1 MTLFEA
7 ILMGIIQGLTEFLP
21 VSSSGHLAIG
31 SALFNLKTEGGVLF
45 EVVLHLGTLIAI
57 FIAFWSEIWILIKG
71 GLRILKNLWDYLG
84 YLLLNRGN
92 EKKVVPKIIEDE
104 HQRFV
109 MLIIVAT
116 IPTVIVALVLE
127 KLILHA
133 FTSLIFPAVGLLI
146 TATLLLLT
154 TKMKPGSLDEQD
166 VSFKKAMFVGLVQGF
181 ATFPGVSRSGST
193 IVAGLFTGM
202 SKEFI
207 VKFSFIMS
215 IPAILGA
222 TLLQLLRFESAEPMG
237 EIIINYGAGMI
248 ASALVGYVCIKL
260 LLDIVRKGKIHYFAY
275 YCYTI
280 GILLLFVTLGGYH
293 G

>member
-31 SALFNLKTEGGVLF
+31 SALFNLKTESGVLF
-45 EVVLHLGTLIAI
+45 EVVLHLGTLVAI
-57 FIAFWSEIWILIKG
+57 FVAFWSEIWILIKS
-71 GLRILKNLWDYLG
+71 GLRILKNTWDYTS
-84 YLLLNRGN
+84 YHMIKRGN
-92 EKKVVPKIIEDE
+92 KDKTAPIIIEDE

-154 TKMKPGSLDEQD
+154 TKMRSGALTEEN
-166 VSFKKAMFVGLVQGF
+166 VSFKKAMFVGLIQGF
-181 ATFPGVSRSGST
+181 ATFPGISRAGST

-202 SKEFI
+202 SKDFI

-222 TLLQLLRFESAEPMG
+222 TILQVLRFESTEPINEM
-237 EIIINYGAGMI
+237 IISYSAGMI
-248 ASALVGYVCIKL
+248 ASALVGYICIKVL
-260 LLDIVRKGKIHYFAY
+260 LEIVRKGKIHYFAY
-275 YCYTI
+275 YCYTV

>member
-1 MTLFEA
+1 MTLLEA

-31 SALFNLKTEGGVLF
+31 SALFNLKTEGSVLF
-45 EVVLHLGTLIAI
+45 EVVLHLGTLVAI
-57 FIAFWSEIWILIKG
+57 FIAFWSEIWILIKS
-71 GLRILKNLWDYLG
+71 GLRILKNLWDYTRFHLTKQG
-84 YLLLNRGN
+84 GKG
-92 EKKVVPKIIEDE
+92 EAATKIIEDE

-116 IPTVIVALVLE
+116 IPTVIVALILE

-146 TATLLLLT
+146 TGTLLLLT
-154 TKMKPGSLDEQD
+154 TKMRSGALTETD

-181 ATFPGVSRSGST
+181 ATFPGISRSGST

-202 SKEFI
+202 SKDFI

-222 TLLQLLRFESAEPMG
+222 MLLQVLRYESTEPIN
-237 EIIINYGAGMI
+237 EIIINYGAGML
-248 ASALVGYVCIKL
+248 AAALVGYICIKV

-280 GILLLFVTLGGYH
+280 GILLLFITLGGYN